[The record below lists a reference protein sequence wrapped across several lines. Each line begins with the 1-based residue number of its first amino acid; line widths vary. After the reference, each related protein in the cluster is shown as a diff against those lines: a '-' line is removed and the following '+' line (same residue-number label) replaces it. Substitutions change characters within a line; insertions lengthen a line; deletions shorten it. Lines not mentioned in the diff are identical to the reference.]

1 MCIFLAQC
9 LISILLRKPD
19 FARSRPSTLLTDD
32 ETYSKLYSE
41 KYSLEVYYKV
51 GKIGKMIQNYLRK
64 LPNWTTAEK
73 SDILFYLLYAL
84 CAKILNKTNIGIQD
98 VINLDI
104 SVFTEQK
111 INEINELIYNKYKE
125 LGGNG
130 RVAKSSTFVD
140 EIDILLGL

>member
-1 MCIFLAQC
+1 M
-9 LISILLRKPD
+9 
-19 FARSRPSTLLTDD
+19 
-32 ETYSKLYSE
+32 
-41 KYSLEVYYKV
+41 
-51 GKIGKMIQNYLRK
+51 
-64 LPNWTTAEK
+64 
-73 SDILFYLLYAL
+73 
-84 CAKILNKTNIGIQD
+84 KILNKTNIGIQD

-111 INEINELIYNKYKE
+111 INEINELIYNRYKE

>member
-1 MCIFLAQC
+1 M
-9 LISILLRKPD
+9 
-19 FARSRPSTLLTDD
+19 
-32 ETYSKLYSE
+32 
-41 KYSLEVYYKV
+41 
-51 GKIGKMIQNYLRK
+51 
-64 LPNWTTAEK
+64 
-73 SDILFYLLYAL
+73 
-84 CAKILNKTNIGIQD
+84 NKTNIGIQD

-111 INEINELIYNKYKE
+111 INEINELIYNRYKE

>member
-1 MCIFLAQC
+1 
-9 LISILLRKPD
+9 
-19 FARSRPSTLLTDD
+19 
-32 ETYSKLYSE
+32 
-41 KYSLEVYYKV
+41 
-51 GKIGKMIQNYLRK
+51 MIQNYLRK

-111 INEINELIYNKYKE
+111 INEINELIYNRYKE

>member
-1 MCIFLAQC
+1 M
-9 LISILLRKPD
+9 
-19 FARSRPSTLLTDD
+19 
-32 ETYSKLYSE
+32 
-41 KYSLEVYYKV
+41 
-51 GKIGKMIQNYLRK
+51 
-64 LPNWTTAEK
+64 
-73 SDILFYLLYAL
+73 
-84 CAKILNKTNIGIQD
+84 NKTNIGIQD

>member
-1 MCIFLAQC
+1 M
-9 LISILLRKPD
+9 
-19 FARSRPSTLLTDD
+19 
-32 ETYSKLYSE
+32 
-41 KYSLEVYYKV
+41 
-51 GKIGKMIQNYLRK
+51 NYFGFC
-64 LPNWTTAEK
+64 
-73 SDILFYLLYAL
+73 ILFYLLYAL
-84 CAKILNKTNIGIQD
+84 CAKILNKNNIGIQD